1 MWEGGRKKGIG
12 WEQGRER
19 GRERGAK
26 TENAAVLYLRCA
38 PCLRRRLARPQRAC
52 TSRATEEAVMMRKV
66 RPRRMRGLASALDEK
81 KKSSLHAR
89 CDYVCG
95 GGSPGRVLK
104 AGWVHRYCTY
114 SLSVNGEPRVGLR
127 PPTAASCT
135 RMQ

>member
-1 MWEGGRKKGIG
+1 MWEGGREIGIG

-104 AGWVHRYCTY
+104 AGWVT
-114 SLSVNGEPRVGLR
+114 G
-127 PPTAASCT
+127 TA
-135 RMQ
+135 RIP